1 MTDRRS
7 GATAVTEKPKTAFWN
22 DRDVRA
28 VIFQILIVLGVLAVG
43 WYLVHNTLANL
54 EQRKIATGFSFLGRE
69 AGFSIGES
77 LIPYSAADTY
87 LHAIWVGII
96 NTLLVSV
103 IGIALATVLGTV
115 IGVARLSTN
124 WLVARLASV
133 YVEGLRNIPLLLQLF
148 FWYSLVSEALPPVR
162 QALKLVPDYVFLS
175 QKGLR
180 VPHIVDHA
188 IYGWMGLLVLV
199 GIIGAFLWRRAAA
212 RHQEAT
218 GKLRPVFWP
227 TIGLLIGPA
236 ALLWLVTGA
245 PLTLEKPELRG
256 FDFRGGGTLS
266 PEMIALL
273 IGLVT
278 YTASFIAE
286 NVRAG
291 ILSVPKGQW
300 EASRALGLPNGR
312 ALRLIILPQALR
324 VIVPPMTSQ
333 YLNLTKNSSLAV
345 AIGYPDL
352 VSILNTTINQ
362 TGQGIEGV
370 ALIMAAYL
378 TVSLS
383 ISAFMN
389 WYNKR
394 IALIER

>member
-7 GATAVTEKPKTAFWN
+7 GAGVIEKPKTAFWN

-28 VIFQILIVLGVLAVG
+28 VLFQILIVVLVLAAG
-43 WYLVHNTLANL
+43 WYLIHNTLTNL
-54 EQRKIATGFSFLGRE
+54 ESRKIATGFSFLTRE
-69 AGFSIGES
+69 AGFSIGET
-77 LIPYSAADTY
+77 LVPYSAADTY
-87 LHAIWVGII
+87 ARAIWVGIV
-96 NTLLVSV
+96 NTLVISV
-103 IGIALATVLGTV
+103 IGIILATILGTV
-115 IGVARLSTN
+115 VGVARLSTN
-124 WLVARLASV
+124 WLLAKLASV
-133 YVEGLRNIPLLLQLF
+133 YVEGLRNTPLLLQLF
-148 FWYSLVSEALPPVR
+148 FWYALVSEALPPVR
-162 QALKLVPDYVFLS
+162 QAIKLIPDYVFLS

-180 VPHIVDHA
+180 IPHIAADA
-188 IYGWMGLLVLV
+188 IHGWMFVLFLGGMAAAV
-199 GIIGAFLWRRAAA
+199 LWRRAAA
-212 RHQEAT
+212 KHQEAT
-218 GKLRPVFWP
+218 GKIRPIFWP
-227 TIGLLIGPA
+227 TIGLMFGPA
-236 ALLWLVTGA
+236 AVIWLVVGA
-245 PLTLEKPELRG
+245 PLTWIKPELRG
-256 FDFRGGGTLS
+256 FDFQGGGTFS
-266 PEMIALL
+266 PEMMALL

-278 YTASFIAE
+278 YTSTFIAE

-291 ILSVPKGQW
+291 ILSVSKGQW
-300 EASRALGLPNGR
+300 EAARALGLPNSR

-324 VIVPPMTSQ
+324 VIIPPMTSQ

-394 IALIER
+394 IALVER

>member
-7 GATAVTEKPKTAFWN
+7 GAAAAAEKPKTAFWN

-28 VIFQILIVLGVLAVG
+28 VLFQILIVLAVLAVG

-54 EQRKIATGFSFLGRE
+54 AQRKIATGFSFLGRE

-87 LHAIWVGII
+87 LHAIWVGIF

-103 IGIALATVLGTV
+103 IGIILATILGTLV
-115 IGVARLSTN
+115 GIARLSNN

-148 FWYSLVSEALPPVR
+148 FWYQLVAEALPPVR
-162 QALKLVPDYVFLS
+162 QALKLIPEYVFLS

-180 VPHIVDHA
+180 FPHVMPDG
-188 IYGWMGLLVLV
+188 IYPWMGLLVLI
-199 GIIGAFLWRRAAA
+199 GIGASIFWRRSV
-212 RHQEAT
+212 RKHQEAT
-218 GKLRPVFWP
+218 GKLRPLLGP
-227 TIGLLIGPA
+227 TLGLLFGPA
-236 ALLWLVTGA
+236 LLIWLVAGA
-245 PLTLEKPELRG
+245 PLALEKPELRG

-266 PEMIALL
+266 PEIMALL
-273 IGLVT
+273 MGLVT
-278 YTASFIAE
+278 YTATFIAE

-291 ILSVPKGQW
+291 IMSVPKGQW

-312 ALRLIILPQALR
+312 ALRLVILPQALR
-324 VIVPPMTSQ
+324 VIIPPMTSQ

-383 ISAFMN
+383 ISGFMN

>member
-7 GATAVTEKPKTAFWN
+7 GARVIEKPKTAFWN

-28 VIFQILIVLGVLAVG
+28 VLFQILIVALVLAAG
-43 WYLVHNTLANL
+43 WYLIHNTLTNL
-54 EQRKIATGFSFLGRE
+54 ESRKIATGFSFLTRE
-69 AGFSIGES
+69 AGFSIGET
-77 LIPYSAADTY
+77 LVPYSAADTY
-87 LHAIWVGII
+87 ARAIWVGIV
-96 NTLLVSV
+96 NTLVISV
-103 IGIALATVLGTV
+103 IGIILATILGTLV
-115 IGVARLSTN
+115 GVARLSTN
-124 WLVARLASV
+124 WLVAQIASV
-133 YVEGLRNIPLLLQLF
+133 YVEVLRNIPLLLQLF
-148 FWYSLVSEALPPVR
+148 FWYSLVSEALPGVR
-162 QALKLVPDYVFLS
+162 QAVRIIPDYVFLS

-180 VPHIVDHA
+180 VPHIVANDIH
-188 IYGWMGLLVLV
+188 GWMFALFLGGLAATL
-199 GIIGAFLWRRAAA
+199 LWRRAAA
-212 RHQEAT
+212 KHQEAT
-218 GKLRPVFWP
+218 GELRPLFWP
-227 TIGLLIGPA
+227 SVGFLFGPA
-236 ALLWLVTGA
+236 VLLWLFAGA
-245 PLTLEKPELRG
+245 PVELIKPELRG
-256 FDFRGGGTLS
+256 FDFQGGGTFS

-273 IGLVT
+273 VGLVT
-278 YTASFIAE
+278 YTSTFIAE

-291 ILSVPKGQW
+291 ILSVSKGQW
-300 EASRALGLPNGR
+300 EAARALGLPNGR

-324 VIVPPMTSQ
+324 VIIPPMTSQ

-383 ISAFMN
+383 ISGFMN

-394 IALIER
+394 IALVER